1 MTWTRLHSGPIGQSE
16 AYGPVRLGCVRVLV
30 DSARPETTYEN
41 IVAKGEDREAHL
53 DAELTSYI
61 SLIGIHDD
69 ATQ

>member
-1 MTWTRLHSGPIGQSE
+1 MTWTRLHNGPIGQPE
-16 AYGPVRLGCVRVLV
+16 ACGPVRLGYAMIAV
-30 DSARPETTYEN
+30 DSTRPETAYEKT
-41 IVAKGEDREAHL
+41 VVEGEDGQAHL

>member
-1 MTWTRLHSGPIGQSE
+1 MTCTRLHNGPIGQSE
-16 AYGPVRLGCVRVLV
+16 AYRPVSLGYSMVVV
-30 DSARPETTYEN
+30 DSTRPETAYESS
-41 IVAKGEDREAHL
+41 VAKGEAGKIDL